1 MHRFFK
7 FIISSFLIFFLVLT
21 LIVLNS
27 SFELS
32 KSIGKSANYLIK
44 TIYQASTKNPYLSQ
58 DKINF
63 IVLGLDERNDSLEV
77 TQTTDTIM
85 FVSLNLKTLK
95 INTISLPRDLWS
107 YNINAKINQIYPL
120 SLKESD
126 KFAYI
131 KDNFKFITGQ
141 NIDHILVVN
150 TNNLINFVKL
160 IGGVDLNLDIGF
172 VDKKYPNPDYIASPS
187 ASIPIYKTI
196 EFQAGQLHLDESNI
210 TEFVRSRHGGET
222 AAQGG
227 TDIGRIH
234 RQQLLLE
241 AIISKIKSNS
251 FIPNKDQLL
260 GLYKLWDQEIIK
272 DINDTQVFQIFSAFN
287 SGLSNLS
294 LNKIEIKIGDSQKD
308 NFIYH
313 PIKFINSQWVYLPSD
328 EKYQSL
334 QKFIQ
339 ESIN

>member
-7 FIISSFLIFFLVLT
+7 FIISSFLIFS
-21 LIVLNS
+21 LILILIILNS
-27 SFELS
+27 SFEIS
-32 KSIGKSANYLIK
+32 KSIGKPANYLIK
-44 TIYQASTKNPYLSQ
+44 TIYQASTKNPYISQ

-63 IVLGLDERNDSLEV
+63 LVLGLDERNDSLEV
-77 TQTTDTIM
+77 SKTTDTIM
-85 FVSLNLKTLK
+85 FVSLNLKTFK
-95 INTISLPRDLWS
+95 INTVSLPRDLWA
-107 YNINAKINQIYPL
+107 YNLNTKINQIYPQ

-131 KDNFKFITGQ
+131 NDNFKFITGQ
-141 NIDHILVVN
+141 KIDHVLVVN
-150 TNNLINFVKL
+150 TDNLIDFVKL

-172 VDKKYPNPDYIASPS
+172 VDNLYPNPDYIASPS

-196 EFQAGQLHLDESNI
+196 EFKSGQIHLDESNI

-241 AIISKIKSNS
+241 AIIFKIKSNS
-251 FIPNKDQLL
+251 FILNKNQLY
-260 GLYKLWDQEIIK
+260 GLYQLWDQKITK
-272 DINDTQVFQIFSAFN
+272 DVNDTQIFQILSAFN
-287 SGLSNLS
+287 AGFANLS
-294 LNKIEIKIGDSQKD
+294 LNKIEIKIGDTQKD
-308 NFIYH
+308 GLIYH
-313 PIKFINSQWVYLPSD
+313 PNKFVNSQWVYLPSD
-328 EKYQSL
+328 PEYKSL
-334 QKFIQ
+334 KEFIN